1 MGLLGDPVEK
11 AMEKYGLNGISE
23 PDKDSVRAIVEH
35 LSGSGLMDFGM
46 KLSFSAK
53 TEDRL
58 QIAYLQSIFEQN
70 WIMIRQLDRIAK
82 ALEKE

>member
-11 AMEKYGLNGISE
+11 AMEKYGLNSISE
-23 PDKDSVRAIVEH
+23 KDRESVRAIVEH
-35 LSGSGLMDFGM
+35 MAGSGRLDLSM
-46 KLSFSAK
+46 KLSFNAK
-53 TEDRL
+53 AEDKL
-58 QIAYLQSIFEQN
+58 QIACLQSIFEQN

>member
-1 MGLLGDPVEK
+1 MGLFGDPVEK

-23 PDKDSVRAIVEH
+23 KDKESVRAIVEN
-35 LSGSGLMDFGM
+35 LAGSGFLDFGS
-46 KLSFSAK
+46 KLPNSSK
-53 TEDRL
+53 LEEKLTVN
-58 QIAYLQSIFEQN
+58 YLKSIFEQN